1 MPETVPLKFTE
12 DDITWVASKLSSTA
26 GLLGA
31 EAIDLRNWV
40 LHVGWEPEDLRV
52 VVVRLDE
59 WMDNFSPPEPPI
71 AH

>member
-26 GLLGA
+26 GVLGA

-40 LHVGWEPEDLRV
+40 LRVGWESEYLRV
-52 VVVRLDE
+52 VVVRLDD
-59 WMDNFSPPEPPI
+59 WMDNSSPQEPPI